1 MQSIIQAKCGYD
13 PKGNFENRRSVDMF
27 LTAIFENK
35 PEEKTTLIIL
45 ASCHLEGHNRSSHN
59 NADKKSRCLVSE
71 FCGKSAVCQKT

>member
-1 MQSIIQAKCGYD
+1 
-13 PKGNFENRRSVDMF
+13 MF